1 MKEPSRFYSSLGLL
15 IILNVI
21 VKPLWIFG
29 IDRQVQNTVGMEVYG
44 TYFSLFNLSVVFSF
58 LLDWGLT
65 TYFNRQLA
73 SQQENFIDHAGSF
86 LLIKLLFAG
95 IYTAIIFLAGWF
107 AGIKQWNILLNV
119 ILIQIFTSLFVFF
132 RGIITSQQWFRTD
145 AWLSVLDKTLMIF
158 LCGSLLYFP
167 AVFGMMTIYKFL
179 FTQVACTILAMLCA
193 LAILFRR
200 GVGFG
205 IKNFFLN
212 KQLFRAVIP
221 FAIIML
227 LMSVHYRLDGFL
239 LERIHPN
246 GAYEAGV
253 YAAAYRLLDASNMMG
268 YLFVSF
274 LLPYIAKQWSEQKD
288 IEIVILENRH
298 LLLMFSITIAT
309 VVLFLAPWIQHV
321 LYHHNDVKASEVLQ
335 WCMPALVGY
344 SLVNIYG
351 TIMTA
356 TGKILTFCY
365 ITLISVIINITL
377 NFFLI
382 SSLGAKGSCIAALV
396 SQWFCGITAMLYI
409 RQTTKIRIHFRS
421 LLIYIFTA
429 ATLSL
434 FLYWGNNMPISKWL
448 LITAAG
454 MITLLIMILTKLFS
468 IKMWIVSMKRTN
480 I

>member
-119 ILIQIFTSLFVFF
+119 ILIQVFTSLFVFF

-193 LAILFRR
+193 LTILFRR

-288 IEIVILENRH
+288 IETVILENRH
-298 LLLMFSITIAT
+298 LLLMFSITIVM

-365 ITLISVIINITL
+365 ITLISVIINIAL

-429 ATLSL
+429 AILSL

-468 IKMWIVSMKRTN
+468 IKMWIVSMRRTN